1 VGAGDEMMD
10 HAFAN
15 TYGMLG
21 RLHDLPTADWKNL
34 R

>member
-1 VGAGDEMMD
+1 MD